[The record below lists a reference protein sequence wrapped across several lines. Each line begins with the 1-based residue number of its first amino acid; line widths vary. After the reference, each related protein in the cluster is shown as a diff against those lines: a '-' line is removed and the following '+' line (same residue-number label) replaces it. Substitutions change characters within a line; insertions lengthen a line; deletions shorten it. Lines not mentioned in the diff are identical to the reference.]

1 MGEDLMN
8 PERIRSQK
16 DQQRAWLQQQIR
28 ERQSAENDKR
38 QAERNIQAA
47 IEARDR
53 RSLEMDEAERAA
65 RRQIQSSAA
74 RFNLNLVKRARIL
87 FRALQFFMFP
97 FNRRQRRKNV
107 SASHGNV
114 KMTKTTWLRFTT
126 I

>member
-16 DQQRAWLQQQIR
+16 DQQRAWLQQQIG

-74 RFNLNLVKRARIL
+74 RFNLNLVKRGRIL

-97 FNRRQRRKNV
+97 FNRRQRRKNA

-114 KMTKTTWLRFTT
+114 KMTKTTWLRSTT
-126 I
+126 T